1 MADTGN
7 RTLRLLSLMQDRRH
21 WAGSDLADRLGVSL
35 RTLRRDVERL
45 RDLGYPVEAGP
56 GVGGGYRL
64 APGASLPPLVLD
76 DEEAV
81 ALTVG
86 LQAAAQAAVA
96 GMAESSVRALAKIVP
111 VLPPRLRRRVDA
123 LAAATAPV
131 PWHGGETAVDPAVL
145 TTVAQACRDTV
156 RLSFDYTAASGER
169 SERLVEPF
177 RLVPL
182 RRRWYLVAYD
192 TGRGDWRSFRLDRLT
207 GPHATGARFAPR
219 RLPAGDAVAFVQAGL
234 GARPGTPVTALV
246 AAPAEDVRRRIGRW
260 ATVTD
265 DGAGGSRVSME
276 SDALEWALFA
286 LGAAEADFTV
296 VEPPELVER
305 ARAWGERFVR
315 AAGRPVLPEHPSPA
329 VSPRAAAGAGSG
341 RDPGAEVVAP
351 AEVRPASR
359 RSPAGPAR
367 PAPGPGS

>member
-1 MADTGN
+1 MADIGN

-21 WAGSDLADRLGVSL
+21 WAGPDLAVRLGISL

-45 RDLGYPVEAGP
+45 RSIGYPVEATP
-56 GVGGGYRL
+56 GVAGGYRL

-76 DEEAV
+76 DDEAV

-96 GMAESSVRALAKIVP
+96 GMAESSVRALAKVVP

-123 LAAATAPV
+123 LAAATAAV
-131 PWHGGETAVDPAVL
+131 PWSGGEAAVDPAVL

-156 RLSFDYTAASGER
+156 RLAFDYTAAGGER

-192 TGRGDWRSFRLDRLT
+192 TGRGDWRTFRLDRLAA
-207 GPHATGARFAPR
+207 PRATGARFAPR
-219 RLPAGDAVAFVQAGL
+219 RLPADDVVAFVQARL
-234 GARPGTPVTALV
+234 GTRPGTPVTALV
-246 AAPAEDVRRRIGRW
+246 AAPPAEVRQRIGRW

-265 DGAGGSRVSME
+265 DGSGGSRVAME

-286 LGAAEADFTV
+286 LGTTEADFTV

-305 ARAWGERFVR
+305 ARAWGERFLR
-315 AAGRPVLPEHPSPA
+315 AAG
-329 VSPRAAAGAGSG
+329 
-341 RDPGAEVVAP
+341 
-351 AEVRPASR
+351 
-359 RSPAGPAR
+359 GP
-367 PAPGPGS
+367 PGP

>member
-21 WAGSDLADRLGVSL
+21 WAGMDLAERLGVSL

-45 RDLGYPVEAGP
+45 RDLGYPVEATP
-56 GVGGGYRL
+56 GVAGGYRL

-96 GMAESSVRALAKIVP
+96 GMAESSVRALAKVVP

-123 LAAATAPV
+123 LAAATAAV
-131 PWHGGETAVDPAVL
+131 PWAGGDGAVDPGVL

-156 RLSFDYTAASGER
+156 RLSFDYTAANGER

-182 RRRWYLVAYD
+182 RRRWYLVAHD
-192 TGRGDWRSFRLDRLT
+192 TGRGDWRTFRLDRL
-207 GPHATGARFAPR
+207 GDPRATGARFAPR
-219 RLPAGDAVAFVQAGL
+219 PLPGDDAVAFVQAGL
-234 GARPGTPVTALV
+234 GMRPGTPVTAV
-246 AAPAEDVRRRIGRW
+246 VRAPAEEVRRRIGRW

-265 DGAGGSRVSME
+265 DGRGGSRVAME

-286 LGAAEADFTV
+286 LGTTEAEFTV
-296 VEPPELVER
+296 LEPPELAER
-305 ARAWGERFVR
+305 ARAWGSRFVR
-315 AAGRPVLPEHPSPA
+315 AARRAPSQGP
-329 VSPRAAAGAGSG
+329 AAGSRAVGGEGSP
-341 RDPGAEVVAP
+341 D
-351 AEVRPASR
+351 
-359 RSPAGPAR
+359 
-367 PAPGPGS
+367 

>member
-21 WAGSDLADRLGVSL
+21 WTGPALADRLGVSL

-45 RDLGYPVEAGP
+45 RDLGYPVEATP
-56 GVGGGYRL
+56 GVAGGYRL

-76 DEEAV
+76 DDEAV
-81 ALTVG
+81 ALTLG

-96 GMAESSVRALAKIVP
+96 GMAESSVRALAKVVP

-123 LAAATAPV
+123 LAAATVAV
-131 PWHGGETAVDPAVL
+131 PWGDGGAAVDPAVL
-145 TTVAQACRDTV
+145 TTIAQACRDTV
-156 RLSFDYTAASGER
+156 RLTFDYTSAAGEH
-169 SERLVEPF
+169 SERMVEPF

-192 TGRGDWRSFRLDRLT
+192 TGRGDWRTFRLDRLT
-207 GPHATGARFAPR
+207 APRTTDARFAPR
-219 RLPAGDAVAFVQAGL
+219 RLPADDVVAFVQAGL
-234 GARPGTPVTALV
+234 GVRPGTPVEALV
-246 AAPAEDVRRRIGRW
+246 RAPAEQVRRRIGRW

-276 SDALEWALFA
+276 SDAMEWALFA
-286 LGAAEADFTV
+286 LGSTEAPFTV
-296 VEPPELVER
+296 VEPPELAER

-315 AAGRPVLPEHPSPA
+315 AAGGPGPAPS
-329 VSPRAAAGAGSG
+329 RG
-341 RDPGAEVVAP
+341 
-351 AEVRPASR
+351 SR
-359 RSPAGPAR
+359 RAR
-367 PAPGPGS
+367 EA